1 MNIDSYLTINDS
13 TENILIV
20 YVKNDFGVLENILK
34 TFSEKF
40 IHIESVNSIT
50 IEKQKA
56 LKIVLIVKSKNSQ
69 LASVI
74 ELIRNK
80 EYTIEVE
87 NYIDSEVIYN
97 ELAYYKISYD
107 YFLNNPITSLIINQ
121 HRVEIVEINREFIFL
136 EQKGSRK
143 EIINFLKEIKSH
155 GLVKFNSSGKIIINK
170 Y

>member
-1 MNIDSYLTINDS
+1 MNIDSDLTINDS

-20 YVKNDFGVLENILK
+20 YVKNSFGVLENILK

-40 IHIESVNSIT
+40 IQVESVNSIA

-56 LKIVLIVKSKNSQ
+56 LKIVLIVKAKNDQ
-69 LASVI
+69 LENVI

-80 EYTIEVE
+80 AYTIEVE

-97 ELAYYKISYD
+97 ELAYYKISYN
-107 YFLNNPITSLIINQ
+107 YFLNNPITCLIINQ

-143 EIINFLKEIKSH
+143 EIVNFLKEIKPH
-155 GLVKFNSSGKIIINK
+155 GLVKFNSSGKIVINK